1 MLLSVG
7 TKVRLLRTGDEGWV
21 DELLEEG
28 MVSVYLPEEQMS
40 IPVFVVDL
48 ARSETTTASK
58 IPAKLVAGKQEKK
71 VVKPDSPDLS
81 GQYAILNPQGIQL
94 AFDPVLRNDATP
106 EKYNIFIINDSRR
119 SYLYVF
125 QFFTKGEL
133 RWETRG
139 RLQPGSYIDTGF
151 LQFEELNETP
161 EIVMQCWE
169 ILAKGSGP
177 LLLRRMKLKPAML
190 FKRLITAPLLNRLV
204 HLIKVYDSLDPK
216 EKPKNASTSG
226 SLADYTEKQKK
237 SKPAGQWTKL
247 ENFSHEVWQLA
258 TFSHELDLHIDKLS
272 ADPQKLSPGD
282 ILALQMRHFEQF
294 IHDAYKLGVERV
306 FVIHGLGEGKLRAA
320 IARRL
325 KEMHEVSE
333 YKNEY
338 HPKYGWGATEVIF
351 S

>member
-21 DELLEEG
+21 DELLQEG

-48 ARSETTTASK
+48 ARSESAASSK
-58 IPAKLVAGKQEKK
+58 IPAKVVPGKQDKK
-71 VVKPDSPDLS
+71 IAKPEDPDLS
-81 GQYAILNPQGIQL
+81 SQYAILNPQGIQL
-94 AFDPVLRNDATP
+94 AFDPILRNDATP
-106 EKYNIFIINDSRR
+106 EKYNIFIVNDSRR

-139 RLQPGSYIDTGF
+139 RLQPASYVDTGF
-151 LQFEELNETP
+151 LQFEELNEAP

-169 ILAKGSGP
+169 ILPKGSGP

-190 FKRLITAPLLNRLV
+190 FKRLLTAPLLNRLV

-216 EKPKNASTSG
+216 EKPKNSTSTG
-226 SLADYTEKQKK
+226 SLADYTKKQKK
-237 SKPAGQWTKL
+237 SNPAGQWTKL

-258 TFSHELDLHIDKLS
+258 TFSNELDLHIDKIS
-272 ADPQKLSPGD
+272 SNPQKLSPGD

-294 IHDAYKLGVERV
+294 IHEAYRLGVERV

-325 KEMHEVSE
+325 KEMHEVSTF
-333 YKNEY
+333 KNEY